1 MIADLFANPGMIILS
16 TIVIILDV
24 LSLVILFIGLFSY
37 RTIVRGHLAFF
48 ALLHHAGKQ
57 ARKKPI
63 LILFWIYLLSTLL
76 LIFLTNAIFIWLPH
90 LS

>member
-24 LSLVILFIGLFSY
+24 LSLIILCIGLLSY

-48 ALLHHAGKQ
+48 ALLHHATKE
-57 ARKKPI
+57 ARKKAI
-63 LILFWIYLLSTLL
+63 LVLFWFYLISTLVL
-76 LIFLTNAIFIWLPH
+76 MLLTNALYIWPPH